1 MPIAR
6 VRNLAQ
12 YGVISDVDP
21 YSLPTEAFSM
31 AVNARFQNGS
41 VLRAPVFRRVPI
53 TLSETD
59 PRFLTAS
66 VPITG
71 FDSVIIGYLNGRVST
86 YSSGVEE
93 DLSIAGYVEIGAD
106 TPYTSCR
113 LGDVLYINR
122 ADRIPW
128 SLTSTDTDFQ
138 ALANWD
144 ATWRT
149 NILRSCS
156 GALMAFGVT
165 KGATFYPSMVKTSEF
180 AEVNTV
186 PTTWDE
192 TDPTANATENTLS
205 EMKSGITDALSL
217 GSVMMVYGLNETWL
231 MQADGSEDVWV
242 NRILFNDAGAIS
254 ANCVVE
260 VDKKHYVF
268 GLNDLWVHDGNSK
281 KSIADGRVRKF
292 IFRNMNMQL
301 LERCFLVH
309 DDRRKELRFCYVSA
323 DQYAEFTTVT
333 SGCNR
338 CAVYNIAEDRWSF
351 DDLPYVYGAAP
362 ANVDNTETYASTVLI
377 YSTAGGT
384 YLDQEDSLKKTMLM
398 VGDVNSTDGL
408 SLSLYALDEQGPG
421 SFVNY
426 PVDTVATGPVLLER
440 QGLDMDE
447 VSDLRGYKV
456 ISSVYHQAR
465 LETDAEPLSFRFG
478 SADYFN
484 QVVDYSDPQTYDGD
498 TLYRLDYNEGGRYLS
513 MQITHDDYHYFELTG
528 FDVDYELTGDH

>member
-93 DLSIAGYVEIGAD
+93 DLSIAGYVESGAD

-456 ISSVYHQAR
+456 ISSVYPQAR